1 MVLQVFFLECLYLF
15 LDTVQKYLSKT
26 EQKYLGKTEK
36 NIWNIQEVDRSIIL
50 YKVSVGVP
58 WIPQGLF
65 KTFFAKMLTREGRA
79 IF

>member
-1 MVLQVFFLECLYLF
+1 MRSRTHDGLPSFFFPECLYLF
-15 LDTVQKYLSKT
+15 LDTV
-26 EQKYLGKTEK
+26 QKYLGKTEK

>member
-15 LDTVQKYLSKT
+15 LDTVQKYL
-26 EQKYLGKTEK
+26 GNTEK

-50 YKVSVGVP
+50 YKVSVGAP